1 MARHE
6 AFRCVMGARG
16 QFSVS
21 WGMVAAAAVCL
32 LIPVHRA
39 YGAGGPANRIPYFV
53 IYCLLIQI
61 SLLVLCGRAVWA
73 GMRRDAAT
81 GSLEELMLTGI
92 RPAQL
97 LVGKW
102 AGVSAAGLLWS
113 LMLLP
118 LALLAAAFTRA
129 DPVSIGP
136 LLLSWAATAS
146 VGALIGA
153 LLALSERSPMAASVP
168 WFGVFQIWIF
178 MRILLPRAGAGLGSW
193 WGALMRRIQDID
205 PLTLVPAVLGKV
217 HEPWWAKLLFL
228 LGLMAVALTWLLCGD
243 HPFPTSPKRQGGD
256 NDAPLLS
263 LRPMRGWV
271 TGRRGAVT
279 SYDREVM
286 FPFER
291 AHGWRL
297 RVSPPVWLLLLS
309 PSLLVS
315 LPFAILG
322 RDAHVPATF
331 LAPLEAFLAAGIA
344 GLGMGASLAA
354 EREQGRW
361 GVLLCAP
368 LTPDAIVW
376 AKWRAAWLETW
387 PFWPAVALQ
396 TLMLAAG
403 GALPWGAVPVAA
415 LGLPITAGAA
425 AALAGALCVRTPS
438 LTAAQQR
445 TILAVVIPPLIA
457 LAGGWLLPGLGSL
470 GIVSVPHILLSAQRF
485 VPGFADPG
493 FALVVLAMYALTI
506 PLFLL
511 LASWQLRRWPPL

>member
-16 QFSVS
+16 QFSIG
-21 WGMVAAAAVCL
+21 WGMAAAAAVCL
-32 LIPVHRA
+32 LIPLHRA
-39 YGAGGPANRIPYFV
+39 YGASGPVNRIPYFL
-53 IYCLLIQI
+53 IYCLLIQL
-61 SLLVLCGRAVWA
+61 SLFFLCGRAVWA

-92 RPAQL
+92 QPAQL

-102 AGVSAAGLLWS
+102 AGVSAAGVLWT

-118 LALLAAAFTRA
+118 TAMLAAAFTRA
-129 DPVSIGP
+129 DPLSIAP
-136 LLLSWAATAS
+136 LLLAWAVSGSA
-146 VGALIGA
+146 GALIGA
-153 LLALSERSPMAASVP
+153 LLALSERSAAAAGVP
-168 WFGVFQIWIF
+168 WLGVFQVWIM
-178 MRILLPRAGAGLGSW
+178 MRLILPRAGAGLGPW
-193 WGALMRRIQDID
+193 WGALLRRLQDID
-205 PLTLVPAVLGKV
+205 PLTLVPAAVGAV
-217 HEPWWAKLLFL
+217 HEPWWAKALFL

-243 HPFPTSPKRQGGD
+243 HPFPASTQRRSTE
-256 NDAPLLS
+256 NDVPLLS

-279 SYDREVM
+279 RYDREVL

-297 RVSPPVWLLLLS
+297 RVSPPIWLLLLS
-309 PSLLVS
+309 PGLLVA

-322 RDAHVPATF
+322 REAHQPATF
-331 LAPLEAFLAAGIA
+331 LAPLAVFLAAGIS

-368 LTPDAIVW
+368 LTPVAIIW

-387 PFWPAVALQ
+387 PYWPAVTLQ
-396 TLMLAAG
+396 TLLLAAC

-415 LGLPITAGAA
+415 LGVPVAAGAA

-445 TILAVVIPPLIA
+445 TVLAVVLPPLA
-457 LAGGWLLPGLGSL
+457 AVAGWLLLPGLRGL
-470 GIVSVPHILLSAQRF
+470 GIISMPHVVFSAQRF
-485 VPGFADPG
+485 APGFADTG
-493 FALVVLAMYALTI
+493 AALLVIAAYGLSV
-506 PLFLL
+506 PLL
-511 LASWQLRRWPPL
+511 LGLAAWQLRRWPLL